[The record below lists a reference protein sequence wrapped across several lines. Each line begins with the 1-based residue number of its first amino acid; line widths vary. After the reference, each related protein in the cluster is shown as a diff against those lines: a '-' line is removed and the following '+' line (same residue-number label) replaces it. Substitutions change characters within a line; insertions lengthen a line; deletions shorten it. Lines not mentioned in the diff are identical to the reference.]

1 MIEAD
6 IESVRIVRRETHF
19 DNMIFWADARP
30 FSEIFIVAN
39 GQHYFS
45 RVFYALDNSPHAIA
59 AQKQDF
65 LRRQNR

>member
-1 MIEAD
+1 MTLDD
-6 IESVRIVRRETHF
+6 IESIRIVPRETHY
-19 DNMIFWADARP
+19 DNKTYWAVARP

-45 RVFYALDNSPHAIA
+45 RVFYRLDNSPHAIA